1 MLRFFKL
8 REICLH
14 GAVIESIEKIIYVWG
29 VSGLMIVRDP
39 LSGEGYVIKTVFRK
53 VTLCACMGLTFTS
66 GLPVGLLRPAPAY
79 AQTTPNYDQLLAT
92 LPRGLQ
98 QSIASKI
105 NSPLLLAADLQS
117 GLSQGAS
124 TEALLAAIRVANP
137 SMDAE
142 RLTNM
147 GQLLTNISANP
158 NINAISA
165 NALLTGFLGDRMPA
179 GATSLLST
187 IDGLGNLNASQFM
200 QIMNTE
206 GFQDFIN
213 NLPREAAADFLNTF
227 IATGL
232 SAEGLAQ
239 LNTEAGIE
247 VLRDLIDAQLPDLA
261 DFMREFGGI
270 RELLG
275 STLAGLL
282 AGGPG
287 AILGTV
293 LGTILNGLLGG
304 FLGGGGGGCCSRH
317 RNAIP
322 RHYDAVR
329 QAVDTGFDNHR
340 TWFVTVFWEQNLL
353 PALALFASQM
363 TATGMLQVQMIGTML
378 DAKHQLETQRI
389 FQTMM
394 AQAHKDYQP
403 SEQMCTFGTMARGLA
418 VSERLSDL
426 TQIGLTDYMA
436 QRQTLSAGAVS
447 RDGEDSDK
455 RSRLAVF
462 RPTHCEPA
470 DNGNGLGSLCP
481 NPGEPGR
488 RNIDVDYIRNIESR
502 LTLDLNLRQGGTP
515 TPDMQDVIAFLSYV
529 FSNVV
534 APRIPPG
541 LFGSDGRIRMS
552 VAEKYMQLRA
562 IFAKRS
568 VGQNSMAALISLRA
582 SGDSQSAPYV
592 KAHLRN
598 MGMAPEEI
606 ERRLGENPSTLA
618 IMDVSSN
625 LISDAGF
632 VTRLYDTPANV
643 ARTTTAINVGILRM
657 DRFFLESL
665 LRSEMI
671 LAVLLE
677 TMLQKEQEKVTADIE
692 LISKVEN

>member
-1 MLRFFKL
+1 
-8 REICLH
+8 
-14 GAVIESIEKIIYVWG
+14 
-29 VSGLMIVRDP
+29 MIVRDP

-79 AQTTPNYDQLLAT
+79 AQTTPPLPNYDTLLAS

-105 NSPLLLAADLQS
+105 NSPLLLAADFQS
-117 GLSQGAS
+117 GLSQGVS
-124 TEALLAAIRVANP
+124 PEALMAAMHVANP
-137 SMDAE
+137 AMDIE
-142 RLTNM
+142 RLTNL
-147 GQLLTNISANP
+147 GQLLTNINGNL

-165 NALLTGFLGDRMPA
+165 NALLTGFLGDRIPA
-179 GATSLLST
+179 NAAALLSN
-187 IDGLGNLNASQFM
+187 IDGLGNLSGADM
-200 QIMNTE
+200 MNLLNNE
-206 GFQDFIN
+206 GLQDLMN
-213 NLPREAAADFLNTF
+213 SMGAREGADFLNTLL
-227 IATGL
+227 ATGL
-232 SAEGLAQ
+232 SPQGLQDLA
-239 LNTEAGIE
+239 TTAGIE
-247 VLRDLIDAQLPDLA
+247 ALRDLIDGQLPGIADL
-261 DFMREFGGI
+261 MREFGGI
-270 RELLG
+270 RELLS

-304 FLGGGGGGCCSRH
+304 FLGGGGGCCSRH